1 MGEECTIGGGP
12 EFSCCGGL
20 ECSRQG
26 GGNSRFTLGGMGV
39 CEKLKDDTDEEE
51 EAKVQSQD
59 LIINIILEI
68 IDGGLICHTFI
79 WLFIVADIYKCE
91 LSWYK
96 NGYWLGCFQ

>member
-39 CEKLKDDTDEEE
+39 CEKPKDDTDEEEE

-59 LIINIILEI
+59 LIINIVIEI
-68 IDGGLICHTFI
+68 IDGGLISPTLMAVYC
-79 WLFIVADIYKCE
+79 C
-91 LSWYK
+91 
-96 NGYWLGCFQ
+96 